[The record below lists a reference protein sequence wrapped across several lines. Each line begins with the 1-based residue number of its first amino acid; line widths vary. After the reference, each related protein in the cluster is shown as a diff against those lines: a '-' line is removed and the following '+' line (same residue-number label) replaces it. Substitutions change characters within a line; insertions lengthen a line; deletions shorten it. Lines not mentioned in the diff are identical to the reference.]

1 MQVFLIIIT
10 LIRRLKMATEK
21 EITSSLTKQ
30 GLNPS
35 NLDLVFMVACVVKK
49 VKDGDSLDKAVYE
62 CYKEVRD

>member
-1 MQVFLIIIT
+1 
-10 LIRRLKMATEK
+10 MATEK
-21 EITSSLTKQ
+21 EITSSLKKQ

>member
-1 MQVFLIIIT
+1 
-10 LIRRLKMATEK
+10 MATEK
-21 EITSSLTKQ
+21 EVTSSLKKQ

-49 VKDGDSLDKAVYE
+49 VKTDDKSLDEAVCE